1 MEDEQKVYIKG
12 DPNRCDEII
21 KILEDLGG
29 HNCYNCKGDAEK
41 NIYYINP
48 LGDINCV
55 MECQYSEWLLV
66 KEFYKEITLPKWK
79 PKNNETYYYFTDMEG
94 VMVGK
99 WKNNPTD
106 SWRYDFGNCFK
117 SYGEAKEAIIKIK
130 NVLNQ

>member
-1 MEDEQKVYIKG
+1 MKDEQKVYIKG
-12 DPNRCDEII
+12 DSKRGAEII
-21 KILEDLGG
+21 KLLKNLGG
-29 HNCYNCKGDAEK
+29 RNCYNCKGDAEK

-48 LGDINCV
+48 LGDISCV

-66 KEFYKEITLPKWK
+66 KEFYKEIKLPKWK
-79 PKNNETYYYFTDMEG
+79 PKNDETYYYFTDMES

-117 SYGEAKEAIIKIK
+117 SYEEAKEAINKIK